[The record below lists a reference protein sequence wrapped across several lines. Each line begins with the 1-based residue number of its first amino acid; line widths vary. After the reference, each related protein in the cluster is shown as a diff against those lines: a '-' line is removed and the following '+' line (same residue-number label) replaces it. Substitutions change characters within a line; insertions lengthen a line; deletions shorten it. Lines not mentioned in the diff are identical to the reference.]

1 MEESLITQEDIDALK
16 ARDRRWKDVELSI
29 KIEEELTHS
38 VTVNLILDALTR
50 RSSEAVEKLID
61 VDPTDMRKI
70 ASLQEQVNCARFIA
84 ESLRNIRQMG
94 VVAHRSLEDEGN
106 VELESPHGG
115 SER

>member
-1 MEESLITQEDIDALK
+1 MEEPLITQEDIEVLK
-16 ARDRRWKDVELSI
+16 SRDRRWQDVELAI
-29 KIEEELTHS
+29 KIDDELANS
-38 VTVNLILDALTR
+38 VVVNLILDSLTR
-50 RSSEAVEKLID
+50 RSNGALEKLID

-84 ESLRNIRQMG
+84 SNLHNLRQKG
-94 VVAHRSLEDEGN
+94 VVAHQSLEDEGN